1 MKMRREPSKS
11 RKIQVA
17 EKVVRRPSAIG
28 LVIPCLVIVAAI
40 VAVAAARIR
49 LLDVPLERDEGEYG
63 YLGQLI
69 LQGVPPYGVA
79 ANMKLP
85 GTYLAYALIMAVFGQ
100 TRVAIHLGLLLADA
114 IGAWLV
120 YRIGSRLFPADLFA
134 GRISSAALAA
144 AGAFSVLSIG
154 QGVMGL
160 WAHSTHFVV
169 VFALAGTL
177 TMLQWSASR
186 RTGLLAASGL
196 LYGMAFVMK
205 QPGILF
211 APVGAI
217 WIAWTWL
224 SAQKDVG
231 WVGLR
236 KRIPRVLGN
245 LVLFSTAVLAPLGV
259 VCLWLWRAG
268 VFDRFWFW
276 IVTYGRQ
283 YGSIYSMGM
292 GLQALG
298 LRGPGVVTDAW
309 AIWLLALVAAVF
321 ELCALP
327 KRASAAFLPMFAVF
341 SFAAVCPGLYFR
353 EHYFVL
359 LLPAVALLAG
369 AFISNVPVKGMFGP
383 AARLWMVAVA
393 TVLPLLSQQQLL
405 FEATPPEASKRVY
418 GGSPFVE
425 AIEVSKYIQ
434 EHTSKGTKIAVL
446 GSEPEIFFYSQ
457 RRSAT
462 PYIYVYSLMELH
474 PYAARM
480 QDEFIHD
487 IETATPEYIVLVNN
501 EGSWVLKTGSV
512 RRLMDWWPP
521 YGDVHYEQVGLADM
535 IPEGTKYYWDSAAT
549 HTVPR
554 AHLFLA
560 VLKRKAK

>member
-1 MKMRREPSKS
+1 
-11 RKIQVA
+11 
-17 EKVVRRPSAIG
+17 
-28 LVIPCLVIVAAI
+28 
-40 VAVAAARIR
+40 
-49 LLDVPLERDEGEYG
+49 
-63 YLGQLI
+63 
-69 LQGVPPYGVA
+69 
-79 ANMKLP
+79 
-85 GTYLAYALIMAVFGQ
+85 
-100 TRVAIHLGLLLADA
+100 
-114 IGAWLV
+114 
-120 YRIGSRLFPADLFA
+120 
-134 GRISSAALAA
+134 
-144 AGAFSVLSIG
+144 
-154 QGVMGL
+154 
-160 WAHSTHFVV
+160 
-169 VFALAGTL
+169 
-177 TMLQWSASR
+177 
-186 RTGLLAASGL
+186 
-196 LYGMAFVMK
+196 
-205 QPGILF
+205 
-211 APVGAI
+211 
-217 WIAWTWL
+217 
-224 SAQKDVG
+224 
-231 WVGLR
+231 
-236 KRIPRVLGN
+236 
-245 LVLFSTAVLAPLGV
+245 
-259 VCLWLWRAG
+259 
-268 VFDRFWFW
+268 
-276 IVTYGRQ
+276 
-283 YGSIYSMGM
+283 
-292 GLQALG
+292 
-298 LRGPGVVTDAW
+298 
-309 AIWLLALVAAVF
+309 
-321 ELCALP
+321 
-327 KRASAAFLPMFAVF
+327 MFAVF